1 MSDNNREE
9 CIRAMQ
15 SEINERR
22 ANESRLASQ
31 LLREREAAQAAVEA
45 ARRDADELVAVVL
58 CLLSASGR
66 DYAVIDREAVER
78 ITALVSAGDAEV
90 EVSENISGQYVLR
103 VPAVSALL
111 AQLSGAVHGR
121 KIGA

>member
-1 MSDNNREE
+1 MSDNNRDE

-31 LLREREAAQAAVEA
+31 LLREREAAREAVAE
-45 ARRDADELVAVVL
+45 ARRDADELVAVIL
-58 CLLSASGR
+58 CLLNASGR
-66 DYAVIDREAVER
+66 DYAVIDRAVVER
-78 ITALVSAGDAEV
+78 ITTLVSAGDAEI

-111 AQLSGAVHGR
+111 AHLSGAMHG
-121 KIGA
+121 ASA

>member
-1 MSDNNREE
+1 MSEHNRDE

-22 ANESRLASQ
+22 ASESRLAAQ
-31 LLREREAAQAAVEA
+31 LLREREAAKAAIDA
-45 ARRDADELVAVVL
+45 ARHDADELVAVIL
-58 CLLSASGR
+58 CLLDASGR
-66 DYAVIDREAVER
+66 DYAVIDRGTVER
-78 ITALVSAGDAEV
+78 VTALVASGDAEI
-90 EVSENISGQYVLR
+90 EVSENISGQYILR

-111 AQLSGAVHGR
+111 AQLSGAVRGR